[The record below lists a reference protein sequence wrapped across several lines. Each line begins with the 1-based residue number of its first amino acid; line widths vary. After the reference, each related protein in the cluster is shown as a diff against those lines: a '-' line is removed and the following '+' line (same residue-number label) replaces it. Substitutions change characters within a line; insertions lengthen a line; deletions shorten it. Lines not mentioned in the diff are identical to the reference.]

1 MSTRNE
7 QPSEELETVQQLKPT
22 EEDLANDSINT
33 QQKQN
38 DDTAMAEK
46 EESSVSP
53 KLSGAKKETPPQKPT
68 RLSIQPSPCL
78 RPLVRASIATGM
90 DMIKTPPKQITER
103 EKQRREMNKLKGQN
117 LVECLNKHIE
127 VVLFY

>member
-1 MSTRNE
+1 MSSTCNE
-7 QPSEELETVQQLKPT
+7 QSSEELETPQQLKQT
-22 EEDLANDSINT
+22 EVTNDSINT
-33 QQKQN
+33 QQQN
-38 DDTAMAEK
+38 DDTAMAK
-46 EESSVSP
+46 EEETSVSP
-53 KLSGAKKETPPQKPT
+53 KLSGAKKETPPQKST

-78 RPLVRASIATGM
+78 RPLVRASIATGL
-90 DMIKTPPKQITER
+90 DVIKTPPKQITER

>member
-1 MSTRNE
+1 MSTSNE
-7 QPSEELETVQQLKPT
+7 QPSEELETTQQQLKPA
-22 EEDLANDSINT
+22 EEANDSINT
-33 QQKQN
+33 QQQQN
-38 DDTAMAEK
+38 DDTAMVEN
-46 EESSVSP
+46 EETSVSP

-127 VVLFY
+127 VVL